1 MKKYQKIGYIIM
13 AIILS
18 ITIILI
24 LIIHSFNSTPVTGD
38 SITTTTTKKVQYG
51 D

>member
-13 AIILS
+13 AVILS

-24 LIIHSFNSTPVTGD
+24 LLIHSFNNTPETGE
-38 SITTTTTKKVQYG
+38 ITTTTTKKVQYG